1 VTTAFIG
8 GAGCRLYAVRPDSTT
23 TLVALP
29 PASTPIKR
37 PARRPAGDEKPAKLA
52 KAGSD
57 DTEGNGA

>member
-8 GAGCRLYAVRPDSTT
+8 GADCRLYAVWPDSTT
-23 TLVALP
+23 ILVALP

-37 PARRPAGDEKPAKLA
+37 PARDEKPA